1 MGERKVAVV
10 TGSNKGVGFG
20 IVRALCQ
27 KFDGD
32 VFLTSRDERRGR
44 DAVRELEKEG
54 LSPKFHQLDVTDK
67 RSIYTIKN
75 FLEKTYG
82 GLDILV
88 NNAGISISFH
98 TKEEGKK
105 VIETNYVSVVNISEA
120 LFPLLRPN
128 ARVVNVSSRFGN
140 FIAVNMKQ
148 ETKMKFANP
157 NLTVKEL
164 TNLVWEYY
172 NLFDCPNF
180 NPKFYIGQFAY
191 GVSKL
196 GLNRL
201 TSILQRNMSAN
212 QRNILVN
219 SCCPGYVD
227 TDMSHHKGLLTVDQG
242 ADTAV
247 YLALLPADKK
257 SIAGE
262 MVCERVVVKWD
273 ERNLHPNPLIKSMMP
288 SLKSLI

>member
-1 MGERKVAVV
+1 MGARKVAVV

-20 IVRALCQ
+20 IVRGLCQ
-27 KFDGD
+27 KFHGD
-32 VFLTSRDERRGR
+32 VYLTSRDERRGR

-88 NNAGISISFH
+88 NNAGIMKSFH
-98 TKEEGKK
+98 TKEEGNK

-128 ARVVNVSSRFGN
+128 ARVVNVSSRMGN
-140 FIAVNMKQ
+140 FTAFNMKE
-148 ETKMKFANP
+148 ETKMKFASQ

-164 TNLVWEYY
+164 TSLVWEYY

-180 NPKFYIGQFAY
+180 DPNLYIGQFAY

-201 TSILQRNMSAN
+201 TSILQRDMSAD
-212 QRNILVN
+212 QRQILVN

-227 TDMSHHKGLLTVDQG
+227 TDMSDHKGLLTVDQG
-242 ADTAV
+242 ADTPV
-247 YLALLPADKK
+247 YLALLPADEK

-273 ERNLHPNPLIKSMMP
+273 QRDLHPNPLIKSMMP
-288 SLKSLI
+288 SLKSLL

>member
-1 MGERKVAVV
+1 MGARKVAVV

-20 IVRALCQ
+20 IVRGLCQ
-27 KFDGD
+27 KFHGD
-32 VFLTSRDERRGR
+32 VYLTSRDERRGR

-88 NNAGISISFH
+88 NNAGIMKSFH
-98 TKEEGKK
+98 TKEEGNK

-128 ARVVNVSSRFGN
+128 ARVVNVSSRMGN
-140 FIAVNMKQ
+140 ITAFNMK
-148 ETKMKFANP
+148 EDTKMKFASP

-180 NPKFYIGQFAY
+180 NPKLYIGQFAY

-201 TSILQRNMSAN
+201 TSILQRNVSAD
-212 QRNILVN
+212 QRHILVN

-227 TDMSHHKGLLTVDQG
+227 TDMSDHKGLPDG
-242 ADTAV
+242 R
-247 YLALLPADKK
+247 
-257 SIAGE
+257 S
-262 MVCERVVVKWD
+262 R
-273 ERNLHPNPLIKSMMP
+273 S
-288 SLKSLI
+288 